1 MRKIINC
8 KEAFR
13 NYRKLVSMGLGQVE
27 TMQFYLFW
35 QKIFQLAWDSETN
48 SKFCLLLFQH
58 YLLITTL
65 LTKTF
70 QQKFSIVRNSVF
82 KVTMS
87 NSSLIQC
94 KNTKEFLLVCL
105 PLVKIKPIC
114 LYPSELSKRNKIFSQ
129 ISSLRFENREKEI
142 LNYTC
147 SRYTLF
153 LSGKNGLR

>member
-1 MRKIINC
+1 MQRS
-8 KEAFR
+8 FQ
-13 NYRKLVSMGLGQVE
+13 NYRKLVSMRLGQVE

-35 QKIFQLAWDSETN
+35 QKIFQIAWDSETN
-48 SKFCLLLFQH
+48 CKFCLLLFQH

-70 QQKFSIVRNSVF
+70 QQKFSIVRNYVF

-87 NSSLIQC
+87 NSIFVQC
-94 KNTKEFLLVCL
+94 KNTKEFLLVCS

-129 ISSLRFENREKEI
+129 ISSLRFEKQRERNFE
-142 LNYTC
+142 LH
-147 SRYTLF
+147 LQ
-153 LSGKNGLR
+153 